1 MKEYSTKDIRNVV
14 LIGSAKSGKT
24 TLSEAMLYEGKV
36 IARRGT
42 VEDKN
47 TVSDNEEIEK
57 LNQRS
62 IFATPLYAEFMN
74 NKFNVIDAPGSDDF
88 IGGAVSAFKVCE
100 NGILV
105 INAQQGVEVGT
116 DIFARYAEQYKLP
129 MVVAVNQLDSEKAD
143 WEKTLSE
150 MKETFGHK
158 PIVVQFPVNPGP
170 SFDGFIDVLKMKYY
184 HFKDENG
191 TREDLEIPADLKDEA
206 ETLRQELIEK
216 AAEFDDTLMERFFEQ
231 GSLSEDEIREG
242 LSIGIRQGGVL
253 PVFCLSAKK
262 DIGVKRLMEFT
273 IKTAVSPAETKS
285 LTKDGNEIE
294 CKAENPTSIFIYKTD
309 VEPHLGEVS
318 YFKVMSGH
326 LTEGMDLENPE
337 TGDKE
342 RLSAIYAVAGAKKEK
357 VTGLQAGDTGC
368 TVKLRAGKTNV
379 TLSQVGSGIS
389 FEHIVFPASK
399 YRCAIKAESQ
409 NDETKLG
416 EALTKI
422 SAQDPTIVVEYSKEL
437 RQTILSGQGEQHIN
451 VCKWRLENEFG
462 VKVVLF
468 APKIPYRET
477 ITKVATATYRHKKQ
491 SGGAGQFGE
500 VSILICPI
508 VEGVP
513 FTNKFKIDGKDVVLN
528 VKTKEEFDLEWGGRL
543 EFYNCVVG
551 GAIDARFMPAILKG
565 LNDKMTEGPLTGS
578 YARDIRV
585 FVYDGKMHPV
595 DSNEISFILA
605 ARNAFK
611 EAFRNAGP
619 KIMEPIYNV
628 EIMTPADYMGACM
641 SDLQNKRAIIE
652 GMSSDKGFS
661 VLKARVPLAEL
672 YRYSTTLSSLTS
684 GAATFTMTF
693 ADYQPVPA
701 DVQTKL
707 LAEYAAQEK
716 EEE

>member
-24 TLSEAMLYEGKV
+24 TLSEAMLFEGKV

-57 LNQRS
+57 INQRS

-74 NKFNVIDAPGSDDF
+74 TKFNVIDAPGSDDF

-116 DIFARYAEQYKLP
+116 DIFARYADKYKLP
-129 MVVAVNQLDSEKAD
+129 LIVAVNQLDSEKAD
-143 WEKTLSE
+143 WEKTIAE

-158 PIVVQFPVNPGP
+158 PIIVQFPVNPGP

-184 HFKDENG
+184 HFKDDNG
-191 TREDLEIPADLKDEA
+191 TREDLDIPANLMDEA

-216 AAEFDDTLMERFFEQ
+216 AAEFDDTLMERFFEN
-231 GSLSEDEIREG
+231 GSLTEDEIREG
-242 LSIGIRQGGVL
+242 LGKGIRQGGVL
-253 PVFCLSAKK
+253 PIFCLSGKK

-273 IKTAVSPAETKS
+273 IKTAISPAETKFV
-285 LTKDGNEIE
+285 TKDGNEVE
-294 CKAENPTSIFIYKTD
+294 CNAGNPTSIFIYKTD

-326 LTEGMDLENPE
+326 LTEGMDLENAE

-357 VTGLQAGDTGC
+357 VSGLQAGEIGC

-379 TLSQVGSGIS
+379 TLSQLGSGIAY
-389 FEHIVFPASK
+389 EHIVFPASK

-416 EALTKI
+416 EALSKI
-422 SAQDPTIVVEYSKEL
+422 SAQDPTIIVEYSKEL

-462 VKVVLF
+462 VKVVMF

-641 SDLQNKRAIIE
+641 SDLQNKRALIE

-684 GAATFTMTF
+684 GAATFTMEF

>member
-74 NKFNVIDAPGSDDF
+74 TKFNVIDAPGSDDF